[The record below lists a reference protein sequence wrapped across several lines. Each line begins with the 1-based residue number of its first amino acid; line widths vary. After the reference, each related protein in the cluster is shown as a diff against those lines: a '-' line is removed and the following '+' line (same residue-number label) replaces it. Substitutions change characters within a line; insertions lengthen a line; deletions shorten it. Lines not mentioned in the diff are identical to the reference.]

1 MSPPIFSSSL
11 ERPFWEATPLQI
23 LKWVTCGLGP
33 SQFLVILSLVDPELK
48 VLEISDFIITRFL
61 RSANYRGIGAKL
73 PINYR
78 VQEILSV
85 PNYLSLSL

>member
-1 MSPPIFSSSL
+1 MP
-11 ERPFWEATPLQI
+11 
-23 LKWVTCGLGP
+23 
-33 SQFLVILSLVDPELK
+33 
-48 VLEISDFIITRFL
+48 EISDFIIMWFL

-78 VQEILSV
+78 AREILGV